1 MRLNDPLQTLYQL
14 MSGRQPAA
22 VTVSKTGLYWM
33 KNKYLF
39 ITKTDKN
46 NDYMAMA
53 LEFKCNVINIKK
65 TTKKEIHSKHGMLY
79 VYKIIIFILSDM

>member
-1 MRLNDPLQTLYQL
+1 
-14 MSGRQPAA
+14 
-22 VTVSKTGLYWM
+22 M

-65 TTKKEIHSKHGMLY
+65 TTKKEILQNMGCYMYIKLLFLY
-79 VYKIIIFILSDM
+79 YQICNGKKILN